1 MRLLL
6 ALLLTTV
13 ATPVLAQPATVEGR
27 VGRLE
32 KEMRAVQR
40 KVFPGG
46 SEQFVEP
53 DIRPASPATAPAGV
67 PATGALN
74 DLTARVDSLE
84 QQLQAITAQ
93 SEQNGF
99 RLKQLE
105 DGLAKLRAET
115 DGRFGAMAGTPAAAA
130 GDAMDLPTT
139 EATSPAVDVPRPFR
153 PRPTTPPRE
162 TAPPPVAETPAATT
176 APASTGDP
184 AEDAYLAGYRLWE
197 QKDYP
202 AAETALRA
210 AAKKY
215 PKHRRYSYAQN
226 LLGRSYLDE
235 GKPGLAAQEL
245 YANYRAMPRGERAQ
259 DSLYYLGQA
268 LVKLKKNAEAC
279 RVYDELRD
287 VYGTT
292 VRPDIKSRLTTA
304 RADAKC
310 GA

>member
-6 ALLLTTV
+6 ALLLS
-13 ATPVLAQPATVEGR
+13 ATALPALAQPTTTEGR
-27 VGRLE
+27 VGKLE

-46 SEQFVEP
+46 AEQFVEP
-53 DIRPASPATAPAGV
+53 DIRPATPATAPAGV
-67 PATGALN
+67 PAAGALI

-84 QQLQAITAQ
+84 RQLQQITAQ

-105 DGLAKLRAET
+105 DGLAKLRADT
-115 DGRFGAMAGTPAAAA
+115 DGRFAGMAGPAPATMPAATT
-130 GDAMDLPTT
+130 DATT
-139 EATSPAVDVPRPFR
+139 PPVEAPRPAR
-153 PRPTTPPRE
+153 PRATTPPRD
-162 TAPPPVAETPAATT
+162 TAPPPTAAVEPPAAT
-176 APASTGDP
+176 AASTGDP

-197 QKDYP
+197 QKNYAD
-202 AAETALRA
+202 AAVALRA

-226 LLGRSYLDE
+226 LLGRAYLDD

-245 YANYRAMPRGERAQ
+245 YANYRTMPRGERAQ
-259 DSLYYLGQA
+259 DSLYYLGAA

-287 VYGTT
+287 VYGET
-292 VRPDIKSRLTTA
+292 VRPDIRSRLTTA